1 MPFNPNNSAHNFGNA
16 LALAQAS
23 ALAYEPA
30 EARIRL
36 DLPAILGTPLQEFRN
51 FIYPETD
58 THVFMAATDKAIIV
72 AFRGTVSR
80 QNWLSNGEIVQ
91 VQYRNIGR
99 VHAGFQRA
107 LNIAMPDVQ
116 ATLTTWSGAGRTL
129 WFTGHSLGGALAHLA
144 VANLRFPLDPAVTA
158 PRPVTGLYT
167 FGQPRIGSQEFCSAC
182 SSGFGEFHFRYVN
195 NRDIVTRVPPR
206 VALYWHTGKVR
217 YIDQDGAI
225 QEDPSFWH
233 RFLDLVEVGQAVF
246 DQMRTGQ
253 IEVEEVSDHKIANY
267 INLITAAA
275 AI

>member
-23 ALAYEPA
+23 ALAYEGV
-30 EARIRL
+30 EAAIRL
-36 DLPAILGTPLQEFRN
+36 GLPAILGAPLQEFRR
-51 FIYPETD
+51 FFYPETD
-58 THVFMAATDKAIIV
+58 TDLFMAATDKAIIV
-72 AFRGTVSR
+72 VFRGTVTGR
-80 QNWLSNGEIVQ
+80 NWLSNGEIVQ

-107 LNIAMPDVQ
+107 LNVAMPDVQ
-116 ATLTTWSGAGRTL
+116 ATLASWSGAGRTL

-158 PRPVTGLYT
+158 PRPVSGLYT
-167 FGQPRIGSQEFCSAC
+167 YGQPRIGSQEFCSAC
-182 SSGFGEFHFRYVN
+182 ASGFGEFYFRYVN

-206 VALYWHTGKVR
+206 VALYWHAGKVR

-246 DQMRTGQ
+246 DQFRTGQ
-253 IEVEEVSDHKIANY
+253 IDVEEISDHKIANY
-267 INLITAAA
+267 INLIKAAA
-275 AI
+275 GV